1 MFRKSIFSR
10 LWNLT
15 LVFPPHFDV
24 NGSDIKHILAGKKNS
39 KKESEKLCKIVD
51 SRSYPA
57 SVRESSFNMTRG
69 GG

>member
-1 MFRKSIFSR
+1 MFRKNIFSR

-24 NGSDIKHILAGKKNS
+24 NGSDIKHWLEKKNS

-51 SRSYPA
+51 SRTYPA
-57 SVRESSFNMTRG
+57 SVIQFNY
-69 GG
+69 